1 MGKKAKKDIFKWLG
15 FLLLL
20 PSLILNFFLWQKT
33 EQMLKTDEGILV
45 TEVLDGDTLLLDG
58 KVRLRLRHVD
68 APELELCGGQ
78 ESKEFLEDLVRGE
91 KIIIQEKILDQ
102 RGRAMALVYIDNTL
116 VNKEVLEN
124 GWGRY
129 HSDQTTQKE
138 ALKEAMKKAKEDKKG
153 IFSPQCYQ
161 TENLQN
167 PECVI
172 KGNIDKSTQVRKYY
186 YPGCAQ
192 YNFTI
197 VEKDLGEQWFCTEE
211 EAQKAGFE
219 KAKTCHEKF
228 KPDN

>member
-1 MGKKAKKDIFKWLG
+1 MGKKVKKDVFKWLG

-33 EQMLKTDEGILV
+33 KQAPKSDEGILV
-45 TEVLDGDTLLLDG
+45 MEVLDGDTLLLEG
-58 KVRLRLRHVD
+58 KVRLRLRQVD
-68 APELELCGGQ
+68 APELEYCGGP
-78 ESKEFLEDLVRGE
+78 EAKAFLESLTKGK

-124 GWGRY
+124 GWARY
-129 HSDQTTQKE
+129 HTDKTTQKE
-138 ALKEAMKKAKEDKKG
+138 ILKEAMGKAKTDKKG

-172 KGNIDKSTQVRKYY
+172 KGNIDKVTGTRLYY

-192 YNFTI
+192 YKYTI
-197 VEKDLGEQWFCTEE
+197 VEKDIGEDWFCTEE
-211 EAQKAGFE
+211 EAQKAGFS
-219 KAKTCHEKF
+219 KSKTCHNKYSF
-228 KPDN
+228 